1 VTTQLVPAPV
11 APALRNAVA
20 LWADATT
27 APATARRADSL
38 RNKMA
43 MVGAFFTCTAKPPE
57 QVTEIDV
64 KAWQAELEG
73 RGLATATV
81 YGHVSRLF
89 SFYQWA
95 LQDPALAQRIG
106 RNPVRL
112 ARPKAPRAYQ
122 TESTQAL
129 SDEELAALLQVVKRR
144 ADAGDLVGLR
154 NYAMLLFY
162 ALTGMRRAEIASLRW
177 GDVRLGGTLTITAQV
192 KGGQYQSREVADP
205 AVQAALV
212 AYLRAAGRWGRLAA
226 GDPLWVRHDRAGG
239 AGAGLTSHGFVKN
252 LKRYGRAAGLAHIHL
267 HQTRHTY
274 ARLVGELTGSVV
286 ETQDALGHK
295 NASSPRVY
303 LQRVA
308 VKRDKHS
315 RGVAQ
320 RLGV

>member
-1 VTTQLVPAPV
+1 MTTHLVPVHAS
-11 APALRNAVA
+11 PALRNAIA

-27 APATARRADSL
+27 APGSARRGNLL
-38 RNKMA
+38 RDKTA
-43 MVGAFFTCTAKPPE
+43 MVGAFFAHTCKPPE

-73 RGLATATV
+73 RGLAAATV
-81 YGHVSRLF
+81 YGYLSRLS

-95 LQDPALAQRIG
+95 LQEPALAQRIG

-129 SDEELAALLQVVKRR
+129 SDQELAALLQAVKRR
-144 ADAGDLVGLR
+144 ADAGDVVGKR
-154 NYAMLLFY
+154 DYAMLLLY

-177 GDVRLGGTLTITAQV
+177 GDVRLGETLTITAQV

-205 AVQAALV
+205 AVQTALV
-212 AYLRAAGRWGRLAA
+212 GYLRAAGRWGRLAA
-226 GDPLWVRHDRAGG
+226 EDPLWVRHDRAGG
-239 AGAGLTSHGFVKN
+239 AGAGLSSHGFVKN
-252 LKRYGRAAGLAHIHL
+252 LKMYGREAGLAHIHL

-286 ETQDALGHK
+286 ETQDALGHR
-295 NASSPRVY
+295 NAATTRVY
-303 LQRVA
+303 LQRVT

-315 RGVAQ
+315 RKIAE